1 MLDLIRLV
9 VVDEGGSTAI
19 EYGFVAALVSIA
31 GMAAYTELGST
42 LDNVFQYVDG
52 LIIEANGS

>member
-1 MLDLIRLV
+1 MLDLIRPVML
-9 VVDEGGSTAI
+9 DEGGSTAI

-42 LDNVFQYVDG
+42 LDSIFHYVDG
-52 LIIEANGS
+52 LIVTANGS